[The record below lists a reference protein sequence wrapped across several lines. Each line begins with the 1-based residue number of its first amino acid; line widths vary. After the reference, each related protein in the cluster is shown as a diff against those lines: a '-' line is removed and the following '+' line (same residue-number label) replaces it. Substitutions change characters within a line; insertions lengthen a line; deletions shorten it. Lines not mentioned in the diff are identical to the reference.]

1 MREEEY
7 KLSWVAIFIFIMII
21 SVTLIIAGCQNQTK
35 KLNKM
40 EEKRLAH
47 NMEEKRLAYNEELDV
62 EYKKGWDAA
71 TRTIQYEAIKA
82 GVGEWTVIDKFG
94 STEFKWLSPT
104 NVFKE

>member
-7 KLSWVAIFIFIMII
+7 KLSWVAFFIFILII

-35 KLNKM
+35 KLNK
-40 EEKRLAH
+40 
-47 NMEEKRLAYNEELDV
+47 MEEKRLAYNEELDV